1 MSRDLSSPAEAAI
14 AERRLKVL
22 MEKYDISIAEI
33 NRSQRAEPAEPLHAN
48 RYRERVRKRRTRP
61 NVKWKQ
67 PRPSRRLHRTFALV
81 AVSGFAVVLTVWFS
95 LPFFNQ
101 RSSPISTVLPEK
113 SSSGDQQRVAA
124 ALDSRIDSASI
135 IEGETVVLHIAGTG
149 LSSVPD
155 ISSLW
160 RDFNILATDER
171 KIPETNG
178 LYVRVMLQPRR
189 AGTIMI
195 PSFYANGARSEHI
208 ILDVLDRNL

>member
-33 NRSQRAEPAEPLHAN
+33 NRSQRVDPPEPQHAYRYGEP
-48 RYRERVRKRRTRP
+48 VRKRRTRP

-67 PRPSRRLHRTFALV
+67 PRPSRRLHRVFALV

-95 LPFFNQ
+95 LPLYNQ
-101 RSSPISTVLPEK
+101 RSGPISNVMLAK
-113 SSSGDQQRVAA
+113 SSGDTQQRVAT
-124 ALDSRIDSASI
+124 ALSARIDSASI

-149 LSSVPD
+149 LSTVPD

-160 RDFNILATDER
+160 QDFKILATDER
-171 KIPETNG
+171 
-178 LYVRVMLQPRR
+178 
-189 AGTIMI
+189 
-195 PSFYANGARSEHI
+195 
-208 ILDVLDRNL
+208 